1 MKICVIGGHL
11 SPALAVIDSLP
22 AGTDII
28 FIGRKYSFEGDMTE
42 SLEYKTITDRKI
54 PFFALRTGRLQR
66 TLSAQTVPS
75 LLKVPKGFFQAMRI
89 LRKETPDMIMGFGGY
104 LSFPVCTAAY
114 MLRIPIVIHE
124 QTLEAGLANKV
135 IGKFATRVCIS
146 FPSSEQFFPK
156 NKTTLTGNP
165 LRKEIIEVK
174 KEKKK
179 KNQFPLIFITG
190 GSTGS
195 QAINRLIADFL
206 PSLLKKY
213 TVVHQTGAAHAGEDG
228 KYMERVVS
236 ALPQEEKERYTYHH
250 FLSPQHMAEL
260 LYQSDLVISRS
271 GMNTTTELLYLE
283 KPCILIP
290 LPHGQKME
298 QLENARF
305 LKKMGLAEIVDQ
317 QSIIKAEFLEKII
330 TMLTSETSYTVKDK
344 EIAVVH
350 EHAAAH
356 IIQVLND
363 VYSKKKT
370 AKS

>member
-1 MKICVIGGHL
+1 MKICIIGGHL
-11 SPALAVIDSLP
+11 SPALAVIDGLP
-22 AGTDII
+22 EGTDII
-28 FIGRKYSFEGDMTE
+28 FIGRKYSFEGDTTE
-42 SLEYKTITDRKI
+42 SLEYKTTTDRKI
-54 PFFALRTGRLQR
+54 PFFALQTGRVQR

-75 LLKVPKGFFQAMRI
+75 LLKVPKGFFQALRI
-89 LRKETPDMIMGFGGY
+89 LQTEKPDIVMGFGGY
-104 LSFPVCTAAY
+104 LSFPVCMAAY
-114 MLRIPIVIHE
+114 MLRIPTVIHE

-135 IGKFATRVCIS
+135 IGTFATRVCIS
-146 FPSSEQFFPK
+146 FPTSEKFFPK

-174 KEKKK
+174 KEKKQ
-179 KNQFPLIFITG
+179 KNALPLIFITG

-195 QAINRLIADFL
+195 QAINRVIADVL

-213 TVVHQTGAAHAGEDG
+213 TVVHQTGAANAGEDG
-228 KYMERVVS
+228 KYLERIVAS
-236 ALPQEEKERYTYHH
+236 LPLDEKERYTYHH
-250 FLSPQHMAEL
+250 FLTPQHMAEL

-283 KPCILIP
+283 KRCILIP

-317 QSIIKAEFLEKII
+317 ESIIKDEFLEKII
-330 TMLTSETSYTVKDK
+330 TMLTCETSYTVKDK
-344 EIAVVH
+344 EVATVH
-350 EHAAAH
+350 EGAAAH

-370 AKS
+370 ATF